1 MRPFIGAYSLR
12 CCSQFVCAQ
21 PAARKKVPLRQ
32 EAGAFSST
40 NSSLA
45 GYWIACFEVRQSRA
59 RRLRGSNRRDTS
71 TADCSEGC
79 ENIALQRVK
88 PNELSVV
95 GFACAITTEQEHDER
110 KRISPARASCRRGSR
125 AFGRPRST
133 GGAAA
138 ASAAMLGSCNRS
150 RAVGTPGRKFG
161 AAQAQPADQT
171 SGTVTAPF
179 SLRWLLGLAM
189 SGRRLLA
196 ST

>member
-1 MRPFIGAYSLR
+1 MAGS
-12 CCSQFVCAQ
+12 CSQFVCAQ
-21 PAARKKVPLRQ
+21 PAARRKVPLRQ

-40 NSSLA
+40 NSSNRSVVA
-45 GYWIACFEVRQSRA
+45 GYWIACFEVRESRA

-88 PNELSVV
+88 PDEPSVV
-95 GFACAITTEQEHDER
+95 GFACSITTEQEHDER
-110 KRISPARASCRRGSR
+110 KRISQARASCRRRSR
-125 AFGRPRST
+125 AFGRPRPP

-138 ASAAMLGSCNRS
+138 ASAAMHGSCNRS

-179 SLRWLLGLAM
+179 FCGGCLGLAM

-196 ST
+196 PT